1 MRRLLAPRIFAFVI
15 LTLTLFVELVSSLYA
30 NQAGVIDWHHQYI
43 GTPKVSFFHKFVS
56 RGAYV
61 LIASDRNVLA
71 SINVR
76 SGNIDW
82 RQVFDENENILA
94 FKGYENT
101 AISVSQRDNDYIVRS
116 WESHSGFMLWE
127 NRIKNVR
134 IDKNSNPIIEND
146 APGVDVIFAANNLGI
161 LILLEGSTVIN
172 LNVTDGSQMWRSD
185 LTDSSTIFYKLVEF
199 KEKAYGVGLKKSFS
213 SYTIEVITYDIT
225 NGISKL
231 QSLNSKVGNIK
242 DMIVLGGSIQDGFI
256 IWNEGGFIRVNR
268 LGTLVIEQSSLE
280 ELYENVI
287 PSFANANGKL
297 ALLDL
302 NLGSRTEFLVEVPT
316 KEGNTAAVFKVD
328 SESGRLVALYDLE
341 EKSEN
346 SLYSATFDKNSRL
359 IISRSRVVAEDVAKV
374 DIIAPGTGLVLGNYE
389 IPYSLNS
396 YGDLKKTVLDV
407 DSKATGYRM
416 LVTSADGSIHF
427 WKDHDMVWKSEES
440 LAHTIEA
447 EFLDLPE
454 RKLWTQEVD
463 ELAEQPEESE
473 TISPLARYI
482 RRVKTHIEQLKDFP
496 AYLTAYVQ
504 RFIIGDHEAELR
516 FTDKSKFSL
525 HRDTFGFRKLLIF
538 VTRTKL
544 VALDTINKGQII
556 WSRYFGND
564 VFEFNKIFI
573 VRSSTVKYPPLVV
586 AIGIQRDS
594 KGKIVT
600 RLFRL
605 NALTG
610 ENFIPTE
617 NEKYFPSEL
626 SLPIIT
632 KRILKLPVEEPDE
645 RTHIIALIDEELKFH
660 IYPNHENAVK
670 AFIQFAPSFYFT
682 LSDDIGEKSLK
693 GYKVVKNN
701 VQPFDITEVWILNFP
716 EGESIAAI
724 GRRPQNEKIASL
736 GRVLGDRSVLYKYLN
751 PHLVAIATLSTSK
764 TPATLNIYLIDIVK
778 GSILHHATHENVGY
792 LHPIRIAQ
800 IENSIVYHFWSEN
813 YNEKGYVAVVYELY
827 ESEIKDQRFESPVF
841 SSFAHER
848 PYVSAQAYM
857 FPYGINAIGVTITK
871 HGIATREFL
880 FALDTDQVFGVSKRF
895 LDPRRPQRVLTN
907 EDKEEMLIPYD
918 PAIPDNKKWVLSY
931 HLPVAGIRQII
942 TSPALLEST
951 TLVLAY
957 GLDLWFTRE
966 APSKTFDVLSEDFSK
981 GTLLATIF
989 GLILG
994 ILITKPM
1001 VRRKKVNARWY

>member
-1 MRRLLAPRIFAFVI
+1 MVRLRVFAFVVS
-15 LTLTLFVELVSSLYA
+15 LLVWHVEFVSSLYA

-43 GTPKVSFFHKFVS
+43 GTPKTSFFHKFVS

-61 LIASDRNVLA
+61 LVASDRNVLA

-76 SGNIDW
+76 SGNLDW

-94 FKGYENT
+94 FKGYESV
-101 AISVSQRDNDYIVRS
+101 AISVSKRDHDYIVRS

-127 NRIKNVR
+127 NRIKDVGVM
-134 IDKNSNPIIEND
+134 NSNPSIEDDD
-146 APGVDVIFAANNLGI
+146 APGVEVVFAADNLGV
-161 LILLEGSTVIN
+161 LALLEGTTVVN
-172 LNVTDGSQMWRSD
+172 LNFTDGNQIWRSD
-185 LTDSSTIFYKLVEF
+185 ITDSSTVLYKLVEF
-199 KEKAYGVGLKKSFS
+199 EQKVYGVGLKKSIR
-213 SYTIEVITYDIT
+213 SYTIEVNTYNIS
-225 NGISKL
+225 NGILKT
-231 QSLNSKVGNIK
+231 QSLSSKIDHIK
-242 DMIVLGGSIQDGFI
+242 DMIVLGGTTQNGFI
-256 IWNEGGFIRVNR
+256 IWKEENNMRVNR
-268 LGTLVIEQSSLE
+268 LDTTVIEQAPLE
-280 ELYENVI
+280 ALYGTVI

-297 ALLDL
+297 ELHDL
-302 NLGSRTEFLVEVPT
+302 NLESRTEFLVQVPT
-316 KEGNTAAVFKVD
+316 NEGNTAAVFKVD
-328 SESGRLVALYDLE
+328 PVSGRLLVLYDFE
-341 EKSEN
+341 EKPEN
-346 SLYSATFDKNSRL
+346 SVYSATFDKSERL
-359 IISRSRVVAEDVAKV
+359 IISRSRITAEDVAKV
-374 DIIAPGTGLVLGNYE
+374 DIIAPEPRLVLGSYE
-389 IPYSLNS
+389 MNYSLNS
-396 YGDLKKTVLDV
+396 YGDLKKSVLDV

-416 LVTSADGSIHF
+416 LVISADGSMHF
-427 WKDHDMVWKSEES
+427 WKDHEVVWKSEES

-463 ELAEQPEESE
+463 ELAEQPEEAE

-482 RRVKTHIEQLKDFP
+482 RRVRTHIEQLKDLP
-496 AYLTAYVQ
+496 AYLIAYAQ
-504 RFIIGDHEAELR
+504 RFITGDYEVEPIQLAR
-516 FTDKSKFSL
+516 KSKISL

-544 VALDTINKGQII
+544 IALDTNNKGQIV

-564 VFEFNKIFI
+564 IFEFNKIFV

-586 AIGIQRDS
+586 AIGTQKDLKER
-594 KGKIVT
+594 IVT

-617 NEKYFPSEL
+617 NKEHFPSEL
-626 SLPIIT
+626 SIPIII
-632 KRILKLPVEEPDE
+632 KRILKLPIEEPDE
-645 RTHIIALIDEELKFH
+645 RTHIIALIDEELK
-660 IYPNHENAVK
+660 AR
-670 AFIQFAPSFYFT
+670 
-682 LSDDIGEKSLK
+682 SLK
-693 GYKVVKNN
+693 GYHVENN
-701 VQPFDITEVWILNFP
+701 VQPFDVTEVWSFGFP

-724 GRRPQNEKIASL
+724 GHRPQHEKVASL

-751 PHLVAIATLSTSK
+751 PHLIAVATLSTS
-764 TPATLNIYLIDIVK
+764 TNPTSLNVYLIDTVK
-778 GSILHHATHENVGY
+778 GSILHHAIHENVGSSQ
-792 LHPIRIAQ
+792 PVRIAQ
-800 IENSIVYHFWSEN
+800 IENLVVYHFWSEN
-813 YNEKGYVAVVYELY
+813 FNEKGYVVVVYELY
-827 ESEIKDQRFESPVF
+827 ESETPDQRFESPVF
-841 SSFAHER
+841 TSFAHER

-857 FPYGINAIGVTITK
+857 FPYGVNAIGITTTK

-880 FALDTDQVFGVSKRF
+880 FALDTNQVFGISKRI
-895 LDPRRPQRVLTN
+895 LDPRRPQRALTS

-931 HLPVAGIRQII
+931 HLSIAGIKNII

-951 TLVLAY
+951 SLVLVY

-981 GTLLATIF
+981 GTLLITIF

-1001 VRRKKVNARWY
+1001 VRKKKVNSRWY